1 MKRDSYVA
9 SGYKYGLLNYPNEI
23 FREFLDREFE
33 MDDNGLVRNSSES
46 SHFSS
51 VDKYKHIVP
60 FESVDGL
67 ELCDLKDYGTLV
79 YKGEYIVF
87 VMHDEIPNRLQKEV
101 SRNKWIYMDP
111 ENRGYIRYT
120 YLIDIYKYR
129 DSDATIDE
137 VIEEHLL
144 SNMDKLSISNKRR
157 ALGFLEKYIVGDK
170 DDTNMI
176 IVDYLN
182 RHKSEYSDDPLHV
195 YAKLPDRLINKNK

>member
-1 MKRDSYVA
+1 M
-9 SGYKYGLLNYPNEI
+9 
-23 FREFLDREFE
+23 
-33 MDDNGLVRNSSES
+33 
-46 SHFSS
+46 
-51 VDKYKHIVP
+51 
-60 FESVDGL
+60 
-67 ELCDLKDYGTLV
+67 
-79 YKGEYIVF
+79 
-87 VMHDEIPNRLQKEV
+87 
-101 SRNKWIYMDP
+101 
-111 ENRGYIRYT
+111 
-120 YLIDIYKYR
+120 IDIYKYR

-195 YAKLPDRLINKNK
+195 YAKLLDRLINKNK